1 VSHEERWLPVPGYQ
15 GWYEVS
21 DLGNVYAMARPFTRG
36 GLLRAQL
43 NSAGYRTV
51 RLSKYGRVRTVTVGR
66 LVLAAFRGPGGE
78 MRARHGPGGRQD
90 DSLGNLEW
98 G

>member
-1 VSHEERWLPVPGYQ
+1 MPGYQ

-21 DLGNVYAMARPFTRG
+21 DQGNVYSLARAAVRG
-36 GLLRAQL
+36 GLLRPQV
-43 NSAGYRTV
+43 NSAGYRFV
-51 RLSKYGRVRTVTVGR
+51 RLHKYGRVRVFTVGR